1 MESPSSEMRLTEA
14 MYTKVCECLSCCMK
28 QCEGRLDKCASSNI
42 FERLNEITKE
52 LAGGTDQ
59 LNRTEL

>member
-1 MESPSSEMRLTEA
+1 MRLTEA